1 MHHCKPRRVPV
12 VVEPENPSNAVPY
25 LTSVAIRQW
34 TGLGRFELPKLADAN
49 PFSADTIP
57 GFAVWIIPCFTE
69 TTHTSHSTIAFKLNS
84 WLICHFGALLLYS
97 LCGSP
102 VFNDLSASPRWCGQT
117 STGRHTSTQPH
128 IGQV

>member
-102 VFNDLSASPRWCGQT
+102 VFIILTFLQRRTD
-117 STGRHTSTQPH
+117 
-128 IGQV
+128 QVRLQLPYK

>member
-1 MHHCKPRRVPV
+1 MP
-12 VVEPENPSNAVPY
+12 
-25 LTSVAIRQW
+25 RQW
-34 TGLGRFELPKLADAN
+34 TGLGRFELPKLADTN

-102 VFNDLSASPRWCGQT
+102 VFIILTFPQRRTDQVKLLLADTQARSRISDKYKLYIPRCRKRYNLQT
-117 STGRHTSTQPH
+117 PICPPQ
-128 IGQV
+128 